1 MRTYL
6 VAAIVTVA
14 LVASAVLAVST
25 MRAFA
30 RTETVTGQ
38 VIDLYCYMRDN
49 KATGMD
55 HREGRE
61 CAWACIKYEGQPVG
75 LLTAD
80 GKVYQLAGA
89 IVADNNAKVA
99 PHLTHTVTVTG
110 DVADRDG
117 VMTITTGELTMV
129 KK

>member
-1 MRTYL
+1 ML
-6 VAAIVTVA
+6 KHFGAAIAGLAVM
-14 LVASAVLAVST
+14 ASAAP
-25 MRAFA
+25 ACA
-30 RTETVTGQ
+30 KTETVTGQ
-38 VIDLYCYMRDN
+38 VIDLYCYSRDN

-55 HREGRE
+55 HRDGRE
-61 CAWACIKYEGQPVG
+61 CALACVKWEGQPVG

-89 IVADNNAKVA
+89 LVANNNAKVA

-110 DVADRDG
+110 DVVDRDG
-117 VMTITTGELTMV
+117 IMTINAANLTMV

>member
-1 MRTYL
+1 MRKYL
-6 VAAIVTVA
+6 GAAIAGLA
-14 LVASAVLAVST
+14 LIASSAPALPA
-25 MRAFA
+25 
-30 RTETVTGQ
+30 TETVTGQ
-38 VIDLYCYMRDN
+38 VIDLYCYSRDN

-55 HREGRE
+55 HRDGRE
-61 CAWACIKYEGQPVG
+61 CAWACIKWEGQPVG

-89 IVADNNAKVA
+89 LVANNNAKVA

-110 DVADRDG
+110 DVVNRDG
-117 VMTITTGELTMV
+117 VMTITAADLMMV